1 MKYDYKEI
9 KKLPDTFSLEDLRV
23 VCHISKRT
31 ARFYLQTGLIACIT
45 TVRKPIAIPS
55 EKKIAHIPDILCI
68 TDVAKITGYDTPT
81 VHRWCRSRKL
91 KALRSQPRTWISEKS
106 LYAFLLEDYPIGKY
120 GNLRHEFLKQHR
132 KGTYTTLLTEFTL
145 QKHLHDIDEEARQ
158 MIEEL
163 TLRIVSVRGGNEELK
178 ASDPLRWVQEMRNA
192 KAAAEEIVLREVVYR

>member
-1 MKYDYKEI
+1 MKKHIVKNGITYELRGEYYYPLFRLPENKDY
-9 KKLPDTFSLEDLRV
+9 
-23 VCHISKRT
+23 H
-31 ARFYLQTGLIACIT
+31 
-45 TVRKPIAIPS
+45 
-55 EKKIAHIPDILCI
+55 
-68 TDVAKITGYDTPT
+68 
-81 VHRWCRSRKL
+81 
-91 KALRSQPRTWISEKS
+91 
-106 LYAFLLEDYPIGKY
+106 IGKY

-163 TLRIVSVRGGNEELK
+163 TLRIVSVRGITEKMK